1 MRLWEARESKKG
13 KEYTKESQK
22 EKKKGEETER
32 EVRHATYLFLLKSLK
47 LGVKVNTHWSWP
59 IQIF

>member
-1 MRLWEARESKKG
+1 MWEARESKKG

-32 EVRHATYLFLLKSLK
+32 GGRDLEYWIGL
-47 LGVKVNTHWSWP
+47 
-59 IQIF
+59 

>member
-32 EVRHATYLFLLKSLK
+32 EVRMFFFSSITPLF
-47 LGVKVNTHWSWP
+47 T
-59 IQIF
+59 

>member
-32 EVRHATYLFLLKSLK
+32 EVTHATYLFL
-47 LGVKVNTHWSWP
+47 
-59 IQIF
+59 

>member
-1 MRLWEARESKKG
+1 MFANIVLKERLRLWEARESKKG

-32 EVRHATYLFLLKSLK
+32 EVKNLK
-47 LGVKVNTHWSWP
+47 LF
-59 IQIF
+59 IFSSSKAMLQCRI

>member
-1 MRLWEARESKKG
+1 MWEARESKKG

-32 EVRHATYLFLLKSLK
+32 EVKNLK
-47 LGVKVNTHWSWP
+47 LFIFFSSKKQCYSVVFNTYWSV
-59 IQIF
+59 F

>member
-22 EKKKGEETER
+22 EKKKGEETDR
-32 EVRHATYLFLLKSLK
+32 EVRHFLNSFLFFLKQSFD
-47 LGVKVNTHWSWP
+47 VEFNAYWSV
-59 IQIF
+59 F

>member
-1 MRLWEARESKKG
+1 MWEARESKKG

-32 EVRHATYLFLLKSLK
+32 EVRNLEYWIGL
-47 LGVKVNTHWSWP
+47 
-59 IQIF
+59 

>member
-32 EVRHATYLFLLKSLK
+32 EVRHFLKSLLIFLK
-47 LGVKVNTHWSWP
+47 QSFDVDFNGYWSV
-59 IQIF
+59 F